1 MTPPSLAMKSTP
13 MRKDV
18 VALWL
23 GILFS
28 LLFTA
33 LIAWAGQF
41 LDRST
46 FLPDQGASWYFW
58 KLPNPTFW
66 SRATAWGGY
75 LLHQL
80 TLWGLLFYAQS
91 QRTRFTSGLHK
102 INIIALAAN
111 AFFLLLH
118 FAQTHLWY
126 DGLAQDVSIWSSQ
139 VSVVILLVWTLLME
153 NNRRGLFAGKP
164 APIGKQIVQF
174 ARKYHGYY
182 FLWATVYTFWYHP
195 MENTFG
201 HLVGFFYM
209 FLFLLQGS
217 LMYTTIHTNRWWTLV
232 QEFTV
237 LLHGTFVAVQQGNG
251 IWPMFL
257 FGFAGIFV
265 LTQMHGL
272 GLSRWAKWGLFGVYL
287 VGAVVVYSGRVTK
300 LYELISIPLI
310 EYLGVAV
317 LALLFGLGLRLAALL
332 RNRRGTNLPSGV

>member
-126 DGLAQDVSIWSSQ
+126 DGLAQW
-139 VSVVILLVWTLLME
+139 
-153 NNRRGLFAGKP
+153 
-164 APIGKQIVQF
+164 
-174 ARKYHGYY
+174 
-182 FLWATVYTFWYHP
+182 
-195 MENTFG
+195 
-201 HLVGFFYM
+201 
-209 FLFLLQGS
+209 
-217 LMYTTIHTNRWWTLV
+217 
-232 QEFTV
+232 
-237 LLHGTFVAVQQGNG
+237 
-251 IWPMFL
+251 
-257 FGFAGIFV
+257 
-265 LTQMHGL
+265 
-272 GLSRWAKWGLFGVYL
+272 
-287 VGAVVVYSGRVTK
+287 
-300 LYELISIPLI
+300 
-310 EYLGVAV
+310 
-317 LALLFGLGLRLAALL
+317 
-332 RNRRGTNLPSGV
+332 